1 MLNGK
6 CQLICIVV
14 VLVVLILIFTN
25 GTEGF
30 VNKDLR
36 AKDIT
41 NYFTTNPDANY
52 SDYKR
57 KVNDSDIV
65 EYTEVKKLKNKN
77 ALDVDAVR
85 QVL

>member
-1 MLNGK
+1 MINGK
-6 CQLICIVV
+6 CQLILIAV
-14 VLVVLILIFTN
+14 VLVILILIFRN
-25 GTEGF
+25 STERF
-30 VNKDLR
+30 INKDLR

-65 EYTEVKKLKNKN
+65 EYTEVKKLKRKN
-77 ALDVDAVR
+77 ALDVDSVR